1 VFFAHAIA
9 GQTPIG
15 ARLREILEIYVPRI
29 EDPALHHKPVS
40 ILVITDGVP
49 SESLS
54 ALGDLEQLE

>member
-1 VFFAHAIA
+1 
-9 GQTPIG
+9 
-15 ARLREILEIYVPRI
+15 LREILEIYVPRI

-54 ALGDLEQLE
+54 VLGDLEQLE